1 MSYVSRMCARLLV
14 PSVVPLLASLL
25 AAVVA
30 KTLLD
35 VPVSMGGAPVW
46 PELPGTLV
54 ALGVGASA
62 LCYLVQ
68 FARLLLWQ
76 RGHADSCYVCGCLL
90 GRERQGR
97 WGAYRRCLG
106 CSKNHSI

>member
-25 AAVVA
+25 VAVVA

-35 VPVSMGGAPVW
+35 LPVSLGGAPVW
-46 PELPGTLV
+46 PELPDTLV
-54 ALGVGASA
+54 ALGLGASA
-62 LCYLVQ
+62 LYYLVQ
-68 FARLLLWQ
+68 FTRLLQWR
-76 RGHADSCYVCGCLL
+76 RGHTDSCYVCGCLL

>member
-62 LCYLVQ
+62 LYYLVQ
-68 FARLLLWQ
+68 FARLVLWQ
-76 RGHADSCYVCGCLL
+76 RGQADSCYVCGCLL

>member
-1 MSYVSRMCARLLV
+1 MSYVSRMCARLLI

-25 AAVVA
+25 VA
-30 KTLLD
+30 MVTKTLSDL
-35 VPVSMGGAPVW
+35 PVSMGGSPMW

-62 LCYLVQ
+62 LYYLVQ
-68 FARLLLWQ
+68 FARLLQWR
-76 RGHADSCYVCGCLL
+76 RGHTDSCYVCGCLL

-97 WGAYRRCLG
+97 WGTYRRCLG

>member
-1 MSYVSRMCARLLV
+1 LV

-25 AAVVA
+25 AVVVA

-46 PELPGTLV
+46 PELPGTVV
-54 ALGVGASA
+54 ALY
-62 LCYLVQ
+62 YLVQ